1 MKRLKFNNRREITT
15 FLFIGVI
22 FLSLNTTAQDTIYLK
37 SKEPVII
44 VKIIEVNPSNLK
56 YKKYS
61 NIDGPTY
68 TIEKDKIEK
77 VIYKNGEVERYT
89 SLPINNKRIERQISL
104 DLMPG
109 SKIFLTYSLT
119 EGEDNVNENDA
130 TQMLKSYIEGKTRCV
145 IVNSIDEADFMIELR
160 VIKTAMAKRSAKIVI
175 KHLLTDKIVF
185 ETKWVR
191 GSSNAFYG
199 YSCSRAAIGKIV
211 KKYLLKN
218 YPSIER

>member
-15 FLFIGVI
+15 LLFIVVI
-22 FLSLNTTAQDTIYLK
+22 FLSLNATAQDTIYLK

-68 TIEKDKIEK
+68 TIEKDKIAK

-89 SLPINNKRIERQISL
+89 SESINNKRIERQTSL

-109 SKIFLTYSLT
+109 SKFFFNIFF
-119 EGEDNVNENDA
+119 D
-130 TQMLKSYIEGKTRCV
+130 R
-145 IVNSIDEADFMIELR
+145 R
-160 VIKTAMAKRSAKIVI
+160 R
-175 KHLLTDKIVF
+175 
-185 ETKWVR
+185 R
-191 GSSNAFYG
+191 
-199 YSCSRAAIGKIV
+199 
-211 KKYLLKN
+211 
-218 YPSIER
+218 